1 MGAMDQPDR
10 IHLRDFVVSA
20 EIGAFQ
26 SERGRSQRLR
36 FAIEAELAE
45 PVIGADDQVDRILS
59 YDVLTAA
66 IRDGLADRV
75 G

>member
-26 SERGRSQRLR
+26 SERGRAQRLR
-36 FAIEAELAE
+36 FAIEAELA
-45 PVIGADDQVDRILS
+45 GQ
-59 YDVLTAA
+59 AA
-66 IRDGLADRV
+66 PQAPPATVMPLKKQEAAA
-75 G
+75 